1 MSIGE
6 KDLELYNKILF
17 NLDENSNEYPIIKK
31 LLKNEFSQ
39 LNYLEEKCQLIF
51 KERKLDD
58 LESLKNNNEEIHHEL
73 TNIKQLID
81 TATTDSL
88 YLYELFAI
96 MGTIISLRQDLLMKI
111 NSELYEDQLT
121 LELKNNILEWESYLF
136 NVLEAMRA
144 LKIN

>member
-51 KERKLDD
+51 KERNLDD
-58 LESLKNNNEEIHHEL
+58 LEKLKVNNEEIHHEL

-81 TATTDSL
+81 AALIDSL
-88 YLYELFAI
+88 YLHELFAI
-96 MGTIISLRQDLLMKI
+96 MRTIISFRQDLMMEI
-111 NSELYEDQLT
+111 NNEFYEDQLI
-121 LELKNNILEWESYLF
+121 LELKEKIFEWESYLF

>member
-51 KERKLDD
+51 KKRNLDD
-58 LESLKNNNEEIHHEL
+58 LERLKVNSEEIHHEL
-73 TNIKQLID
+73 TNIKQLVE
-81 TATTDSL
+81 TAIVDSL
-88 YLYELFAI
+88 YLHELFAI
-96 MGTIISLRQDLLMKI
+96 INTIISLRQDLMLKI
-111 NSELYEDQLT
+111 NSESHGDKLVSEI
-121 LELKNNILEWESYLF
+121 KKNILEWESYLF
-136 NVLEAMRA
+136 NVLNTMRS
-144 LKIN
+144 LEID